1 MYKVQYDQS
10 NGLHLHLHVDQRL
23 SSLGTIKSKKLK
35 PAVEANMKVVFVVI
49 NLQSKQ
55 SGVKNVKTIRI

>member
-1 MYKVQYDQS
+1 M
-10 NGLHLHLHVDQRL
+10 DQRL
-23 SSLGTIKSKKLK
+23 SSLGTIKSKKIK

>member
-1 MYKVQYDQS
+1 VYKVQYDQS
-10 NGLHLHLHVDQRL
+10 NGLHLHVDQRL
-23 SSLGTIKSKKLK
+23 SSLATIKSIKLK